1 MILKLIFSLISLTFQ
16 PDPYIGQWISVDDK
30 TGKEKSEISL
40 YVERGK
46 LYGRIDALLLLE
58 DQGKMC
64 QACKGNEKGKSIVGL
79 VIVQG
84 LIKEGENWKD
94 GTILDPANG
103 KRYSCDISL
112 MDDGNLEV
120 RGYLGFSLL
129 GRSQVWKPKIQ
140 N

>member
-1 MILKLIFSLISLTFQ
+1 MFFFTNQ
-16 PDPYIGQWISVDDK
+16 PDPYIGQWISVDDE

-40 YVERGK
+40 YEEGGK
-46 LYGRIDALLLLE
+46 LYGRIYALLLPE

-64 QACKGNEKGKSIVGL
+64 NESKGSEKGKPIVGL
-79 VIVQG
+79 VVVQG
-84 LIKEGENWKD
+84 LIKERENWAD

-103 KRYSCDISL
+103 KRYSCNISL
-112 MDDGNLEV
+112 KDDGTLDV

-129 GRSQVWKPKIQ
+129 GRSQVWRPK

>member
-1 MILKLIFSLISLTFQ
+1 MLFKLILSFVFLTHQ
-16 PDPYIGQWISVDDK
+16 PDPYIGQWISVDDE

-40 YVERGK
+40 YVEGGK
-46 LYGRIDALLLLE
+46 LYGRIDALLLPE

-64 QACKGNEKGKSIVGL
+64 DACKGSEKGKPIVGL

-84 LIKEGENWKD
+84 MIKEGENWAD

-103 KRYSCDISL
+103 KRYSCNISL
-112 MDDGNLEV
+112 KDDGNLDV

-129 GRSQVWKPKIQ
+129 GRSQVWRPK

>member
-1 MILKLIFSLISLTFQ
+1 MTKPVKRNL
-16 PDPYIGQWISVDDK
+16 
-30 TGKEKSEISL
+30 KSEISL
-40 YVERGK
+40 YVEGGK
-46 LYGRIDALLLLE
+46 LYGRIDALLLPE

-64 QACKGNEKGKSIVGL
+64 DACKGSEKGKPIVGL

-84 LIKEGENWKD
+84 LIKEGENWAD

-103 KRYSCDISL
+103 KRYSCNISL
-112 MDDGNLEV
+112 KDDGTLDV

-129 GRSQVWKPKIQ
+129 GRSQVWRPK

>member
-1 MILKLIFSLISLTFQ
+1 MLLKLILSFIFLTLQ
-16 PDPYIGQWISVDDK
+16 PDPYIGQWISVDDE

-40 YVERGK
+40 YLERGK
-46 LYGRIDALLLLE
+46 LYGRIDALLLPE

-64 QACKGNEKGKSIVGL
+64 QACKGNEKGKPIVGL

-84 LIKEGENWKD
+84 LIRDGEKWTD

-103 KRYSCDISL
+103 KRYSCNISL

-129 GRSQVWKPKIQ
+129 GRSQVWKPKNQ
-140 N
+140 H